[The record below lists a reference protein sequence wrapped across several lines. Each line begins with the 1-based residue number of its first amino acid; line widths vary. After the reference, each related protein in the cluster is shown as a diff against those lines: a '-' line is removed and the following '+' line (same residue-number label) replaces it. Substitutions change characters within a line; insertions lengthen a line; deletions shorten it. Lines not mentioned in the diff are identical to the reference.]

1 MAGYFINQALQYIT
15 INADKA
21 RFEVIIEKLRAAAIA
36 AGQNTMTYQEVINV
50 INDMKRSA
58 EKLQL
63 TCNISWFM
71 IANITAKMRSS
82 NQPMKEFMMNLK
94 HLGVTEYLI
103 SPIEAEKTTASLI
116 QGELQL
122 EWDTLQSNKE
132 KIFPNHQHFK
142 DRQRSI
148 FVLVSQDKTNHV
160 FEINLNGKIST

>member
-50 INDMKRSA
+50 INDMKSLA

-71 IANITAKMRSS
+71 IANITSKMRSS
-82 NQPMKEFMMNLK
+82 NLQRYIYPFQ
-94 HLGVTEYLI
+94 
-103 SPIEAEKTTASLI
+103 SLVEDVD
-116 QGELQL
+116 GCLAVVVC
-122 EWDTLQSNKE
+122 S
-132 KIFPNHQHFK
+132 
-142 DRQRSI
+142 S
-148 FVLVSQDKTNHV
+148 
-160 FEINLNGKIST
+160 